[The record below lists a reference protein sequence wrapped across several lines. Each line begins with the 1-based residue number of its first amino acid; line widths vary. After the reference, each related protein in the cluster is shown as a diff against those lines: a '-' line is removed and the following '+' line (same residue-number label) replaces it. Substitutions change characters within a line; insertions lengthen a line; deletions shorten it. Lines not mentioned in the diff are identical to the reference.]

1 MKYFYKYLTLCILV
15 FFGATGYGQV
25 LITEDFDAGTS
36 FPQGWMSPTL
46 PAFTITSSQACSG
59 NSARGPLNPNSIVP
73 ELAYMNEEGATG
85 EDIIVSF
92 DYKILQNATGN
103 PATTGDFGSFELQ
116 YSIDDG
122 HSWTTYFTIDQ
133 TTHTSSTTCATL
145 THTIS
150 GTDVPAGSEFAWK
163 IKGSHNQGS
172 HYIYIDNF
180 SAIEQVSCLQ
190 PVGLTV
196 GDVTFDSI
204 EISWTEFNATPATE
218 WEIAYCP
225 EGTNP
230 SQPACFLM
238 NIITVTSNPYTIT
251 GLQDGTKYDIY
262 IRSVCGAGDNSAW
275 SEFIQVQTIA
285 LGTDCVNPLPVTS
298 LPFTHTSDTEI
309 YDNNYSG
316 TPGTSCST
324 AGSFLQGNDVVY
336 HYNSAQDDIIQIEL
350 SGNLTGAVGVF
361 VYEACSDIGNE
372 CFAGAITDNGNPFAI
387 SDLFIEANKDYYIVI
402 STSGA
407 NTTTEYKL
415 DITGFNC
422 LAWIPPSGDATYEF
436 SNQTLD
442 EYSETRVGVHP
453 TIQGA
458 VLTWY
463 SDAALSNE
471 ITDLSSVVLADND
484 EFWVTQ
490 TVMGCTSPALHVT
503 FLEFDCS
510 DLSITSV
517 DATSQICDEGSTIL
531 VATAATDNLI
541 WYAQETGG
549 NAIGI
554 GASFE
559 TPEITQTTSYWVSEF
574 FLGESFLT
582 QQANPG
588 PVKNTSASVN
598 GGVEFVL
605 SEPSYLADVQ
615 IYVTGASGDLT
626 IQLEDN
632 KGSIQTKTINVP
644 GGTVNSPKSVTIP
657 LDFDLPNP
665 NDGPFRLTKTSGPS
679 MLMTES
685 SDASFPYV
693 LGNVGNVTGG
703 LSGSSKNSNYYYFYN
718 WTITSLVALCE
729 SDRMEVQAVV
739 NETKPIAISADEYSV
754 CVGNAVGLTV
764 TSDDADYDYTW
775 EWLDNNGVRQ
785 TLTGATI
792 NPVVG
797 QGTTFTAKAVNP
809 NTGCSTQEEIF
820 IEVVGVGEI
829 PIFPITMSVC
839 VGEVVELHAG
849 QIKHTFNDT
858 ITDWT
863 FNNNSSPATG
873 VLASVANWKQ
883 VTSPYTLAD
892 NATSNDASSFMIT
905 MADPLGPASQVDT
918 EMISPPI
925 NLVGVQNAELEFYHF
940 YKHHTT
946 KTTTAR
952 VQVSDDAGLTWTTVE
967 SYSTNR
973 GTATDFEKV
982 TIDLNPYL
990 GSANVQVKFKYTG
1003 GWGWWWAVDNVSI
1016 SQSYM
1021 NGQVV
1026 WDNDG
1031 IGIQNLYLDEQAT
1044 ISYQGQPTNIV
1055 YFKAE
1060 DAGIFEFDA
1069 NLLISGCTDPVNN
1082 SVVIEVNKADKPV
1095 GATEQEF
1102 TAGARVAD
1110 IDVVGTNLMFYLLV
1124 DNKYVRQS
1132 INATLINNETYYIS
1146 QRIGECVSEFLEVTV
1161 SFACPDPTN
1170 LKVTVDLSQDGI
1182 TAAAIVFWDPPTN
1195 TQGLDGYQLYIK
1207 DSEGQILEDY
1217 YLGSRRNYQVVDG
1230 LPLNEDF
1237 TVELYSICDAQNN
1250 VFGNTLTD
1258 AFTTRNLNVGD
1269 FQTLDFAY
1277 YPNPVSDLLHIDSE
1291 ESINMLEVYSYDG
1304 KQVLSMNVS
1313 TKNATID
1320 LSELTTGTYLLVARS
1335 ETKSNMVRV
1344 IKK

>member
-46 PAFTITSSQACSG
+46 PAFTVTSSNSCSG
-59 NSARGPLNPNSIVP
+59 NSVRGPLNSNSLAP
-73 ELAYMNEEGATG
+73 ELAYMNEEEATG

-92 DYKILQNATGN
+92 DYKILQNTAGN
-103 PATTGDFGSFELQ
+103 PATTGDFGKFELQ
-116 YSIDDG
+116 YSVDDG

-133 TTHTSSTTCATL
+133 TTHTSSTSCVPI

-163 IKGSHNQGS
+163 MKGEHNQGR
-172 HYIYIDNF
+172 HYIYVDNF
-180 SAIEQVSCLQ
+180 SAIEQVDCLQ
-190 PVGLTV
+190 PVDLV
-196 GDVTFDSI
+196 IEDVTFDRI
-204 EISWTEFNATPATE
+204 EISWIDLNATPATE

-225 EGTNP
+225 EGTDP
-230 SQPACFLM
+230 SQPACFIA
-238 NIITVTSNPYTIT
+238 NITTVTSNPYTIT
-251 GLQDGTKYDIY
+251 GLPDGTKFDIY
-262 IRSVCGAGDNSAW
+262 IRSVCGPGDESAW
-275 SEFIQVQTIA
+275 SEFVTVQTIA
-285 LGTDCVNPLPVTS
+285 LGTDCANPLPVS
-298 LPFTHTSDTEI
+298 VLPFSHSSDTEI

-324 AGSFLQGNDVVY
+324 AGSFLEGNDVVY
-336 HYNSAQDDIIQIEL
+336 HYYSPHDDILQIEL
-350 SGNLTGAVGVF
+350 SGNLSGAVGVF
-361 VYEACSDIGNE
+361 VYEDCADIGNE
-372 CFAGAITDNGNPFAI
+372 CFAGAITDSGNSFAI
-387 SDLFIEANKDYYIVI
+387 SDLYVEASTDYYIVI

-407 NTTTEYKL
+407 NTTTEYTL
-415 DITGFNC
+415 DISGFDC
-422 LAWIPPSGDATYEF
+422 LSWSPPSGDATYEF
-436 SNQTLD
+436 SNQTLAD
-442 EYSETRVGVHP
+442 YSETRIGVHP
-453 TIQGA
+453 TIGGA
-458 VLTWY
+458 FLTWY
-463 SDAALSNE
+463 SDAALTNE
-471 ITDLSSVVLADND
+471 VTDLSSVVLADND

-490 TVMGCTSPALHVT
+490 SVMGCTSPALHVT

-517 DATSQICDEGSTIL
+517 EATSQICDEGTTIL
-531 VATAATDNLI
+531 TAIAATDNLI
-541 WYAQETGG
+541 WYDQETGG

-554 GASFE
+554 GVSFE
-559 TPEITQTTSYWVSEF
+559 IPEITETTSFWVSEF

-588 PVKNTSASVN
+588 PVRNTASSVN
-598 GGVEFVL
+598 GGVEFDL
-605 SEPSYLADVQ
+605 TEPSYLADVQ

-632 KGSIQTKTINVP
+632 KGSIKTKTVNVP
-644 GGTVNSPKSVTIP
+644 GGTTNSPTSVIIP

-685 SDASFPYV
+685 SDTSFPYV

-703 LSGSSKNSNYYYFYN
+703 ISGSSSNSNYYYFYN

-729 SDRMEVQAVV
+729 SPRMEVEAVV
-739 NETKPIAISADEYSV
+739 NETLPISITADEYSV
-754 CVGNAVGLTV
+754 CVGNAVGLTA
-764 TSDDADYDYTW
+764 TSDDQDYEYTW
-775 EWLDNNGVRQ
+775 EWLDTNGVQQ

-792 NPVVG
+792 SPVVG

-809 NTGCSTQEEIF
+809 ITGCFTEEEVF
-820 IEVVGVGEI
+820 VDVVGVGDI
-829 PIFPITMSVC
+829 PIFPVTKSIC

-849 QIKHTFNDT
+849 QIKHTFNDA

-863 FNNNSSPATG
+863 FNNNSTPADG
-873 VLASVANWKQ
+873 VSANVASWKQ

-892 NATSNDASSFMIT
+892 HATSDDSSDFMIT
-905 MADPLGPASQVDT
+905 MADPLGPGSQVDT

-925 NLVGVQNAELEFYHF
+925 NLVGVQDAELEFHHF
-940 YKHHTT
+940 YRHHTT
-946 KTTTAR
+946 KSTTAR
-952 VQVSDDAGLTWTTVE
+952 VEISDDAGLTW
-967 SYSTNR
+967 STLATYTSDR
-973 GTATDFEKV
+973 GSATDFEKV
-982 TIDLNPYL
+982 TLDLNPYL
-990 GSANVQVKFKYTG
+990 GAANVQVKFKYTG
-1003 GWGWWWAVDNVSI
+1003 NWGWWWAVDNVSV

-1031 IGIQNLYLDEQAT
+1031 AGIQNLYLDEQAT

-1055 YFKAE
+1055 YFKGD
-1060 DAGIFEFDA
+1060 DAGVFEFEA
-1069 NLLISGCTDPVNN
+1069 NLLIGGCADPVSN
-1082 SVVIEVNKADKPV
+1082 SVVVEVNKADKPQ
-1095 GATEQEF
+1095 GPTEQEF
-1102 TAGARVAD
+1102 IAGSRVAD
-1110 IDVVGTNLMFYLLV
+1110 IDVTGSNLMFYLLV
-1124 DNKYVRQS
+1124 DNEYVRQS
-1132 INATLINNETYYIS
+1132 INADLINNETYYIS
-1146 QRIGECVSEFLEVTV
+1146 QRIGDCTSEFLEVLV
-1161 SFACPDPTN
+1161 SFVCPDPTN
-1170 LKVTVDLSQDGI
+1170 LNVTVDLSQDEV
-1182 TAAAIVFWDPPTN
+1182 TAAAIVFWDPPSN
-1195 TQGLDGYQLYIK
+1195 TQGLEGYQLYIK
-1207 DSEGQILEDY
+1207 DSEGQIIEDF
-1217 YLGSRRNYQVVDG
+1217 YLGARRNYQVVDG
-1230 LPLNEDF
+1230 LPLDEEF
-1237 TVELYSICDAQNN
+1237 TAELYNICDAQNN
-1250 VFGNTLTD
+1250 VFGNTLVD
-1258 AFTTRNLNVGD
+1258 AFTTENLSVAD
-1269 FQTLDFAY
+1269 FEALDFTY